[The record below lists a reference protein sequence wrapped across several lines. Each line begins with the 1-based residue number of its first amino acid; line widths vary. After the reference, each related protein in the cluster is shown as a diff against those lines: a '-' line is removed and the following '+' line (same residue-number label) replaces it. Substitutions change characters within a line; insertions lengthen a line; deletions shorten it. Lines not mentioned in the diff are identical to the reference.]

1 MASQSFIATKMEHRP
16 HSFPAY
22 SISRHSAAAIDT
34 QTSPAASADGWDEFE
49 INESASRLNNKIHK
63 TNTAAA
69 STMVGS
75 AGVTS
80 NKQTVTRTASN
91 GSTKSLTDTKRKTI
105 VTDLE
110 LL

>member
-22 SISRHSAAAIDT
+22 SMSRHSAAVNT

-49 INESASRLNNKIHK
+49 ITESASRLNNKTHK

-75 AGVTS
+75 AGVTG